1 MCLHFKLHVVVER
14 YCLLLCIDCFV
25 LCFETLK
32 QCILLISAQYCFVS
46 IVICLMRLHKIRVNK
61 FVLCTYMY
69 TKFNQCL
76 ASFNSE
82 LIMKQCMTMQ
92 RLKNILL
99 FYIMKKKQYSYG
111 HHGNT
116 NGCMYMYLLLYR

>member
-1 MCLHFKLHVVVER
+1 
-14 YCLLLCIDCFV
+14 
-25 LCFETLK
+25 
-32 QCILLISAQYCFVS
+32 
-46 IVICLMRLHKIRVNK
+46 
-61 FVLCTYMY
+61 MY

-99 FYIMKKKQYSYG
+99 FYIMKKKTVFIWTSWK
-111 HHGNT
+111 HKWMHVPLIIPVVLFKPKKN
-116 NGCMYMYLLLYR
+116 LLDANMHVN

>member
-46 IVICLMRLHKIRVNK
+46 VVICLMRLHKI
-61 FVLCTYMY
+61 
-69 TKFNQCL
+69 
-76 ASFNSE
+76 
-82 LIMKQCMTMQ
+82 
-92 RLKNILL
+92 
-99 FYIMKKKQYSYG
+99 
-111 HHGNT
+111 
-116 NGCMYMYLLLYR
+116 